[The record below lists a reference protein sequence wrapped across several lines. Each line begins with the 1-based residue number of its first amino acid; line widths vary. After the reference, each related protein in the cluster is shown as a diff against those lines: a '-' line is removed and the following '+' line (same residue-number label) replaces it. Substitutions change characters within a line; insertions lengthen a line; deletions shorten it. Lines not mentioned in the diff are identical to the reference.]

1 MKPIN
6 VIPDIQSQA
15 NIPPPPRLGVSKFL
29 NGVSDRATS
38 GSAGGGSEPDLVTGK
53 FDTNS
58 SYSPGS
64 KTTTN
69 FEAASTTSLPKA
81 TGSTTMPKSSVT
93 PKTSF
98 RVDGYN
104 NGGEVSDSE
113 KPATRKSTG
122 ILEFAKRKNPKS
134 DNEHPIGPT
143 DTQPAMLTPGEFV
156 LQKPAVDII
165 KQVKGIAALK
175 RLNKGDVYGFA
186 KGGLLEKSTD
196 PKYKTPKLGDIPE
209 MQEASQRVRY
219 PEAYQPGVETPAH
232 GFKGDPAQEFVEPKT
247 QVSKASVKL
256 NTVEPRMPL
265 KDFINVNTGVAR
277 DKSASKGN
285 IGVTRDPVTQVE
297 TRAYE
302 PPTTVQQ
309 HLNDKTGV
317 SGRNKASVPVSA
329 AEAAK
334 QLPTIDTNKAVNRNP
349 VTQVETQSYKPATP
363 VQEMINSSTGVSGR
377 NKASVPVSAAE
388 AAKQGGATKQTEIA
402 RENFLK
408 KFAPKSGTTSVEPYD
423 FTNVKSLNPPASE
436 QPFKT
441 GSANDTFTRSPEKFV
456 GPKTPRAEVP
466 KVGTVETIGKMLKA
480 APESGL
486 NALKGGIKIGSK
498 AFGPATF
505 LHDAYN
511 LNKVLNNLDDPKDKA
526 QAKAEFAARWGS
538 SALGAAVGAGA
549 GAVAGSAAGPHVAAI
564 GSLVGGSLGYFAPDV
579 LTHLTG
585 GKTAEDKAREN
596 VATEEAKHQQF
607 VEAEERAAEQP
618 GLVDENKAMMD
629 SISKTSNQPGHISPK
644 EFNERTEALTA
655 AMQRQ
660 TGSGIARQDFANTP
674 EGQAAYDKQ
683 VSEWSERKQQDIAD
697 QRYREHLRTPE
708 GRAEADK
715 ESARQGIFAAEKQAR
730 KVLAAPYQFADSTVA
745 AATKQVEMAEKLLE
759 SENSK
764 ANTDRRQQIADENHR
779 MAVEQH
785 ESQMK
790 HYDDVNNS
798 AQKQYENKLNE
809 LRIRALDGDADAI
822 KQLNNISTSKSSG
835 TGTIGLEKAQKLGLK
850 DVSEISKVADLTTDD
865 LDSLRQQAK
874 KIRKDFREADTQ
886 KFLASVAASD
896 RFGPLGLEGST
907 VLSLITGKQDDL
919 GNLTQNGAE

>member
-209 MQEASQRVRY
+209 MQEVSQRVRY

-247 QVSKASVKL
+247 QVSKAPVKL

-277 DKSASKGN
+277 DKSSFKG
-285 IGVTRDPVTQVE
+285 GTSVTRDPVTQVE

-317 SGRNKASVPVSA
+317 SGRNKASVP
-329 AEAAK
+329 
-334 QLPTIDTNKAVNRNP
+334 I
-349 VTQVETQSYKPATP
+349 
-363 VQEMINSSTGVSGR
+363 
-377 NKASVPVSAAE
+377 SAAE

-441 GSANDTFTRSPEKFV
+441 GSANDTFTRSPEKLV

-511 LNKVLNNLDDPKDKA
+511 LNKVLNNLDDTKDKA

-538 SALGAAVGAGA
+538 SALGAAAGAGA
-549 GAVAGSAAGPHVAAI
+549 GVVAGSAAGPHGAAI

-764 ANTDRRQQIADENHR
+764 ANTDRSQQIADENHR

-874 KIRKDFREADTQ
+874 KIRKNFREADTQ

>member
-209 MQEASQRVRY
+209 MQEVSQRVRY

-247 QVSKASVKL
+247 QVSKAPVKL

-317 SGRNKASVPVSA
+317 SGRNKASVP
-329 AEAAK
+329 
-334 QLPTIDTNKAVNRNP
+334 I
-349 VTQVETQSYKPATP
+349 
-363 VQEMINSSTGVSGR
+363 
-377 NKASVPVSAAE
+377 SAAE

-441 GSANDTFTRSPEKFV
+441 GSANDTFTRSPEKLV

-486 NALKGGIKIGSK
+486 NALKGGIKVGSK
-498 AFGPATF
+498 ALGPATF

-764 ANTDRRQQIADENHR
+764 ANTDRSQQIADENHR

-865 LDSLRQQAK
+865 LDSLRQLAK
-874 KIRKDFREADTQ
+874 KEADTQ

-896 RFGPLGLEGST
+896 RFGPLGLKGST